1 VYRNPAAYGGITG
14 DAFVPEEKKAG
25 PAKGMTDGGLEFGKK
40 IEKVCLS
47 KSLNPHIDGSRLR

>member
-25 PAKGMTDGGLEFGKK
+25 PAKGMKDGGLEFGKK

-47 KSLNPHIDGSRLR
+47 KSLTPY